1 MLEDERVVS
10 TDAYQQAEAW
20 KLVGRMMLLR
30 SCSERFRAVKEI
42 HETEQ
47 ESTHFRGTDTAW
59 TTSSDQEQKRVIAN
73 QTAEW

>member
-1 MLEDERVVS
+1 M
-10 TDAYQQAEAW
+10 
-20 KLVGRMMLLR
+20 
-30 SCSERFRAVKEI
+30 KEI

-73 QTAEW
+73 QTAEWEFHGLAIQYFEKLLVENDFLEPWAGGCC